1 MAEKVSQ
8 YEMLV
13 AALDEGWTFTRVKQV
28 DGSWAIFGSP
38 EESPLPKN
46 DADMNSAQDVVN
58 EFLGWLMMFDGT
70 PEELHTTFIERRA
83 FLMSVI
89 SGMAHQSSGEV

>member
-1 MAEKVSQ
+1 MAEKATQ
-8 YEMLV
+8 YEMLE
-13 AALDEGWTFTRVKQV
+13 AALDEGWTFTRVKQI

-38 EESPLPKN
+38 DESPLPKN

-58 EFLGWLMMFDGT
+58 EFLTWLMSFEGT
-70 PEELHTTFIERRA
+70 PEELYATFIERRA

-89 SGMAHQSSGEV
+89 SGMAHQSSGDV